1 MPPVWGSLLT
11 FHLRRTI
18 RRNLSNVWTY
28 TITLG
33 SGGLDL
39 EDQCHVCI
47 VFQRHDSHHGP
58 TKWTCNMSRRERG
71 ALVTTNERYS
81 RVHSTVRF
89 LFIIIIYYYFFV
101 CIYTLLYFAL
111 TGSARQICALLKLI
125 SSLTSMLI
133 LQSKLNLQS

>member
-1 MPPVWGSLLT
+1 MPPVWGSPLT

-39 EDQCHVCI
+39 EDHCHGCI

-58 TKWTCNMSRRERG
+58 TKGTCNKSRSEK
-71 ALVTTNERYS
+71 EE
-81 RVHSTVRF
+81 H
-89 LFIIIIYYYFFV
+89 
-101 CIYTLLYFAL
+101 
-111 TGSARQICALLKLI
+111 
-125 SSLTSMLI
+125 
-133 LQSKLNLQS
+133 